1 MTHPRQLARLL
12 AGAIVCLFAVTWLE
26 SPLRA
31 PAGRRLQMLAVAP
44 QFWGYFAAPLQDRME
59 LFRLRGGTWVRA
71 DVPQGSPRNL
81 FGFTRGPV
89 LHNSELRALLR
100 DAPLEWSEGTLR
112 EGEVPEVAAPS
123 VPVRN
128 LARHPQLCGDVLL
141 LDRTPV
147 PWAWAGSHRAVSMPV
162 KYARLDVQC

>member
-31 PAGRRLQMLAVAP
+31 PAGRRLQMLAGAP

-89 LHNSELRALLR
+89 LHSSELRALLR

-112 EGEVPEVAAPS
+112 EGEVPGLRRRAFRCATSPGTRSSAVTCFCWIAPRS
-123 VPVRN
+123 PGPGPVRI
-128 LARHPQLCGDVLL
+128 ARSRC
-141 LDRTPV
+141 R
-147 PWAWAGSHRAVSMPV
+147 
-162 KYARLDVQC
+162 